1 MADAIVRLIKDP
13 ILLESLGKGAR
24 GEYEKKF
31 TSQAMTEKLEALY
44 EAQIKK

>member
-1 MADAIVRLIKDP
+1 MSAKNLDRHNRWRSKDVY
-13 ILLESLGKGAR
+13 KR
-24 GEYEKKF
+24 QEYEKKF